1 MNFLIARRTQ
11 VVFIYKQKTLK
22 VLLLYPGCY
31 LYLLGKDEAMDGDY
45 TIGIK

>member
-11 VVFIYKQKTLK
+11 VVFIYKQKLK